1 MPHAMQA
8 ANRHA
13 RTDTAA
19 SDTQSRVTTC
29 ETFTVRAL
37 SQLFGSTQRKLGK
50 AMPQLRHSRV
60 MSAPTAQ
67 RLHDILPEEQ

>member
-37 SQLFGSTQRKLGK
+37 SQNWQHPKEIREGYAAAT
-50 AMPQLRHSRV
+50 PQPCHVRSNSPAL
-60 MSAPTAQ
+60 A
-67 RLHDILPEEQ
+67 